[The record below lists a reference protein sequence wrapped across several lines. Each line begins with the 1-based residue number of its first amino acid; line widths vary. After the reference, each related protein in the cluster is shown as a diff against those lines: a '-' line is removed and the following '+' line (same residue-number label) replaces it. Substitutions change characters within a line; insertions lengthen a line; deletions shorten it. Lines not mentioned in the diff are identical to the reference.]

1 MYSGV
6 QNSEPTLNGS
16 LFKHGGHVCPYCLCF
31 IVSVVEGHARLPVHV
46 CSVKVIIVS
55 SQAGYLAAVSRPV
68 LLNDKLYSA
77 YLHE

>member
-16 LFKHGGHVCPYCLCF
+16 LFKYGGHVCPYCICL
-31 IVSVVEGHARLPVHV
+31 IVLVVEGHARLPVHV

-55 SQAGYLAAVSRPV
+55 SQAGRLLGCSVSACAP
-68 LLNDKLYSA
+68 
-77 YLHE
+77 